1 MKNVYSKNT
10 DKNVNII
17 DSISKRILDNRS
29 LDEERE
35 KQRVKDL
42 RIKQKLKRRKLN
54 PREEQDDEQIAVIGS
69 SGE

>member
-54 PREEQDDEQIAVIGS
+54 PREEYDDEQIAVIGS